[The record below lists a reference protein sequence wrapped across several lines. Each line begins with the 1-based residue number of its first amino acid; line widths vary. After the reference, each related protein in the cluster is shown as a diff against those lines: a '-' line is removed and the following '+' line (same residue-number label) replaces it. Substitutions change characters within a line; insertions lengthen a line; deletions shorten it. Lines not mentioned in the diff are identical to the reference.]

1 MMQTMIMATAYKLTK
16 GLKDNRQALLLI
28 FSSVLIIIDYIYAAR
43 QLFNQ
48 NMYFTFVTVMH
59 PPVQVIV
66 ACPPLGT
73 SFWFCSPGLV

>member
-1 MMQTMIMATAYKLTK
+1 MMQTMIMHMHGE
-16 GLKDNRQALLLI
+16 GLQTNKRTIGQPPDLVTN
-28 FSSVLIIIDYIYAAR
+28 FLIIAYYIYATR
-43 QLFNQ
+43 RLFNQ